1 MALISFC
8 LVNPTPYNML
18 LPSYKDFAEKNAFF
32 KPSEHYPENKINDIA
47 TFDRWYKD
55 FSRPYAHATEKFN
68 FFFRGMKDARYQLF
82 NAAQR
87 EWLTQSMAQWGNSSN
102 YLAFIKSLI
111 QEAKTQ
117 KIFEKVLQ
125 YHQIDYD
132 KEADFPILS
141 ILQHYGAPTPLMDWS
156 YNLDVAL
163 YFATEEVSTA
173 AASESIDGYL
183 SVYVIKKSSQSG
195 GLRNIFDYSGGQFP
209 SLDVFKKE
217 KFAPGASSNFVCY
230 ISDFEMN
237 QQQAPKISSII
248 PSQQTPRKQRPVTTY
263 YNQNIIPQEGFFIF
277 NPYPD
282 KPLEACF
289 SEASRMQASESY
301 GTSKKKLAPFLCY
314 NIRKDLAE
322 YIRRIIKFKGIDNGY
337 IYPDLKNFAKM
348 AKDRALN
355 SIIDKKP
362 SAAKATAKL
371 KRVPRIK
378 AAK

>member
-1 MALISFC
+1 
-8 LVNPTPYNML
+8 ML

-32 KPSEHYPENKINDIA
+32 KPSQHYPENKIKDIT
-47 TFDRWYKD
+47 TFDRWYND
-55 FSRPYAHATEKFN
+55 FSRPYKHATEKFN
-68 FFFRGMKDARYQLF
+68 FFFRGMEDARYQLF

-87 EWLTQSMAQWGNSSN
+87 EWLTHSVAEWGNSSN
-102 YLAFIKSLI
+102 YLAFIKNLI
-111 QEAKTQ
+111 QEAKEQ
-117 KIFEKVLQ
+117 KIFEKVLE
-125 YHQIDYD
+125 YHQIDYN

-163 YFATEEVSTA
+163 YFATEKVNTA
-173 AASESIDGYL
+173 AASENIDGYF
-183 SVYVIKKSSQSG
+183 SIYVIKKSSQPG

-209 SLDVFKKE
+209 SLEIFKKE

-237 QQQAPKISSII
+237 PQQAPTMHSII

-289 SEASRMQASESY
+289 SETSRMTASESY
-301 GTSKKKLAPFLCY
+301 GSSKKKLAPFLCY

-322 YIRRIIKFKGIDNGY
+322 YIRRKIKFKGIDNGY
-337 IYPDLKNFAKM
+337 IYPDLKNFVKM
-348 AKDRALN
+348 AKDNALN
-355 SIIDKKP
+355 SIINPRPPKSGAGAMAKKASP
-362 SAAKATAKL
+362 S
-371 KRVPRIK
+371 KRVPK
-378 AAK
+378 VKTAK